1 MADERHS
8 TGFTLVSMWLL
19 LLRSEPTE
27 PPLNGR
33 RDLLI
38 GIALCTRA
46 VVQLLRV
53 ADDIW
58 PHSRRIHPSIDE
70 LPLATHPILQVILRW
85 MPAKAEMAEGDPF
98 LTQRMIDT
106 DAASVPARRGKH
118 RLFFPLRRIYAD
130 LMSLF
135 GMLVRP
141 RMAWHAQACVSLAR
155 TSRNAFLSPSNTSG
169 CGIKT
174 APD

>member
-8 TGFTLVSMWLL
+8 TGFALVSMWLL

-38 GIALCTRA
+38 GITLCT
-46 VVQLLRV
+46 
-53 ADDIW
+53 
-58 PHSRRIHPSIDE
+58 HSKRIHPSIDD
-70 LPLATHPILQVILRW
+70 LPLATDPILQVILRW

-106 DAASVPARRGKH
+106 DDAPYQPDEANTD
-118 RLFFPLRRIYAD
+118 FFPHRRIYAD
-130 LMSLF
+130 LLSL
-135 GMLVRP
+135 
-141 RMAWHAQACVSLAR
+141 LAS

-169 CGIKT
+169 CGITT